1 MSNVN
6 VRASKRKMKSG
17 KIVNIKPYNKR
28 IKDIVAP
35 LFNDAKNAKELV
47 DAYKKSKIMT
57 VTHVIKKY
65 ELNPATHKNKI
76 KRKSN
81 SIFDKHVEPMF
92 KKSLS
97 ELRNKPEEK
106 KSTSKVG
113 VLHFGNFHE
122 VGDLKNGDTIY
133 SRNISEDKDW
143 QETLKKGGKAIK
155 INSNGTILTANILAL
170 TPKGVM
176 NIGKFQGTQKEIKK
190 FIKKGAKI
198 K

>member
-1 MSNVN
+1 MSNVK
-6 VRASKRKMKSG
+6 VRTSKRKMKSG
-17 KIVNIKPYNKR
+17 KIVNVNSYNKR
-28 IKDIVAP
+28 IKDIIAP

-65 ELNPATHKNKI
+65 NLNPETHKNKI

-92 KKSLS
+92 KNSLS
-97 ELRNKPEEK
+97 GLRNKSEEK
-106 KSTSKVG
+106 SSTSKVG
-113 VLHFGNFHE
+113 VLHFDNFHE

-133 SRNISEDKDW
+133 SRNVSEDKDW
-143 QETLKKGGKAIK
+143 QETLKKGGKVIK
-155 INSNGTILTANILAL
+155 INGKGSELVANILAL

-176 NIGKFQGTQKEIKK
+176 NIGTFKGNQKEIKK
-190 FIKKGAKI
+190 FIKRGAKI